1 MVAKGKTPSKD
12 SPSDDN
18 DRSIVKTLLKG
29 LDLLDVVAQAN
40 RPMTVSE
47 IAGTFDMDIGTVH
60 RFLNTFV
67 KKRYLG
73 QDNHTKQYFLGAKVL
88 QLSRMFYEQ
97 HRIYDMA
104 REQLVALSSLCEET
118 VQLSVF
124 SAIPCAIVVDE
135 IQGMQSTSISIAIG
149 TQLPLHCSA
158 AGKAMLAVHEMSL
171 RERILSKIELAA
183 LTPNSITD
191 RAALLKEYD
200 LIAKRGWAEDNA
212 EFSEGVHAIAAPIY
226 NLNAEP
232 VAAIAVITPSFRY
245 DKKKMHGLSED
256 LCRLAAEISRK
267 MGHEQNA
274 R

>member
-1 MVAKGKTPSKD
+1 MPAKDKAAAKSTSG
-12 SPSDDN
+12 DDN

-47 IAGTFDMDIGTVH
+47 IAAAFDMDIGTVH

-73 QDNHTKQYFLGAKVL
+73 QDNYTKQYFLGAKVL
-88 QLSRMFYEQ
+88 QLSRTFYEQ

-135 IQGMQSTSISIAIG
+135 IQGMQATSISIAIG

-158 AGKAMLAVHEMSL
+158 AGKAMLALHEASL
-171 RERILSKIELAA
+171 RERIVAKIHLEAHTA
-183 LTPNSITD
+183 QSITD
-191 RAALLKEYD
+191 QKLLLKEYEQ
-200 LIAKRGWAEDNA
+200 IAQRGWAEDNA
-212 EFSEGVHAIAAPIY
+212 EFSEGVHALAAPIF

-232 VAAIAVITPSFRY
+232 VAAIAVIVPSFRY
-245 DKKKMHGLSED
+245 DKKRMHGFSAD
-256 LCRLAAEISRK
+256 LCRLAAEISQK
-267 MGHEQNA
+267 MGHA
-274 R
+274 DPA